1 MSRRCDIL
9 VIGAGPAGLTAAIYA
24 RRAGKSVLVL
34 EKDTFGG
41 QITYSP
47 KLENYPG
54 FEEISGNELAQRML
68 EQAMKLGADV
78 DMDTVVSVEAGA
90 QGKRVVGEAG
100 VYEADAVIIA
110 AGARHRRLHLPGEEA
125 RIGNGV
131 SFCAVCDGAFYRGR
145 SVALVGGGNT
155 ALQEALLLSE
165 LCRSVTVVQNLPFLT
180 GEQRLIE
187 ALHER
192 ENVEIRFSTV
202 VTAYLGGET
211 LTGVRLK
218 NTETGAESEL
228 PADGVFLAVGT
239 EPDNAPYAAVAALD
253 EQGYL
258 ISGEDCRT
266 ATDGVFVAGDCRTKA
281 FRQVATAIADGAAAA
296 LSACRYLDDR

>member
-9 VIGAGPAGLTAAIYA
+9 VVGAGPAGLTAAIYA

-202 VTAYLGGET
+202 VTAYLGGEM

-228 PADGVFLAVGT
+228 PVDGVFLAVGT
-239 EPDNAPYAAVAALD
+239 EPDNAPYAAVATLD